1 MAAQKRPQTA
11 AAPARVGGGAA
22 RRYALAAFAGV
33 LALVWPSVRVN
44 AQDDVAAFYAGRTVT
59 IFVGSGPGGVTD
71 VSARIIGA
79 YLERHLPG
87 RPTVIVQNMP
97 GGGSVTMA
105 NYLYRS
111 APRDGTALGYPV
123 PGMITAE
130 LLEPGR
136 ARYDG
141 RRLTWIGSAFRS
153 TNTLAV
159 LDTAG
164 VKSVADARNRR
175 IFIGAS
181 GRGSPLYQ
189 LPALARAVLGLD
201 LEIVTGYEG
210 GTAVVLAM
218 ERGEV
223 DGQTIALDFWQNV
236 RPDWLTSGRLVHL
249 FRIGPPDPVRAP
261 NVPHLRDLVTS
272 DDDRALV
279 EFMEIGVALGWP
291 LFVPPD
297 VPPARVTA
305 LRAAFDALVADPEFA
320 RTVKDTLQIAPDAV
334 SGTELTTYV
343 EQALATPPALVARA
357 IALMDL

>member
-1 MAAQKRPQTA
+1 M
-11 AAPARVGGGAA
+11 
-22 RRYALAAFAGV
+22 FAGV
-33 LALVWPSVRVN
+33 AARCAGLAAVVAALALAWPGVRAD
-44 AQDDVAAFYAGRTVT
+44 AQDDVAAFYADRVVT

-71 VSARIIGA
+71 VSARIIA
-79 YLERHLPG
+79 EYLGRHLPG
-87 RPTVIVQNMP
+87 SPTVIVQNMP

-105 NYLYRS
+105 NYVYRS

-159 LDTAG
+159 LDTTG
-164 VKSVADARNRR
+164 VTSVADARERR

-189 LPALARAVLGLD
+189 LPALARAVLGLN

-236 RPDWLTSGRLVHL
+236 RPDWLTGGRLVHL
-249 FRIGPPDPVRAP
+249 FRIGPPDLVRAP

-279 EFMEIGVALGWP
+279 DFMEIGVALGWP
-291 LFVPPD
+291 LFLPPD
-297 VPPARVTA
+297 VPPARVAA
-305 LRAAFDALVADPEFA
+305 LRAAFDALVADREFA
-320 RTVKDTLQIAPDAV
+320 ITVNDTLHITPEPV
-334 SGTELTTYV
+334 SGAEVTTYV